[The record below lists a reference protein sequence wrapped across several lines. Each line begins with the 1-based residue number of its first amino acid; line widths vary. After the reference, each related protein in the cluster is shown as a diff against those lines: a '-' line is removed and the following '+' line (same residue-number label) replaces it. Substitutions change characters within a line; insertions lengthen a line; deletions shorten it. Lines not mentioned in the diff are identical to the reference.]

1 MPLALLALAIGAFG
15 IGTTEFVIMGL
26 LPEVAA
32 DFQVSIP
39 TAGFLV
45 TGYALGVVLGAP
57 LMTVLG
63 TRVTR
68 KRMLM
73 LLMGLFIVG
82 NVVSAVAPVFGVML
96 AGRVIA
102 SSPTVPSSA
111 SDRSSRP
118 IWSPHRR
125 RPARSP

>member
-26 LPEVAA
+26 LPEVAG
-32 DFQVSIP
+32 DFGVSIP
-39 TAGFLV
+39 TAGLLV

-63 TRVTR
+63 TKVTR

-73 LLMGLFIVG
+73 LLMGLFVAG
-82 NVVSAVAPVFGVML
+82 NLLSAVTPSFTVML
-96 AGRVIA
+96 IGRVGE
-102 SSPTVPSSA
+102 
-111 SDRSSRP
+111 
-118 IWSPHRR
+118 
-125 RPARSP
+125 